1 MDLKLNNKTALVTAS
16 TGGIGLAIGT
26 RLAAE
31 GATTIINGRSNSS
44 VDKAIKTIRESNPKA
59 DLVGLVSDNGTVEG
73 VAQTI
78 AEHPQLDILVNNL
91 GIFEAVDFFDLTDEA
106 WQHIFDINVMS
117 GVRLARHYL
126 KQMLEQNTGRIIF
139 ISSESGVVPAPE
151 MPHYAMT
158 KTAQL
163 AVSRSLAQLTKG
175 SAVAVNT
182 VMPGS
187 TLTPGVKEFVSNL
200 FPDEPYESAEKRF
213 MADNRPTSLIQRL
226 IEPEE
231 IANMVAFVAS
241 PLASAI
247 NGAPIRVDGGLIPTI
262 A

>member
-1 MDLKLNNKTALVTAS
+1 MELELNNKTALVTAS
-16 TGGIGLAIGT
+16 TGGIGLAIASN
-26 RLAAE
+26 LASE
-31 GATTIINGRSNSS
+31 GATTIVNGRSESS
-44 VDKAIKTIRESNPKA
+44 VSKAMDEIRKRTPNA
-59 DLVGLVSDNGTVEG
+59 DLIGLVADNGTSAG
-73 VAQTI
+73 VAQTV
-78 AEHPQLDILVNNL
+78 EQHPQVDILINNL

-106 WQHIFDINVMS
+106 WQEIFDINVMS

-126 KQMLEQNTGRIIF
+126 KEMLDRDTGRIIF

-175 SAVAVNT
+175 SSVTVNT

-187 TLTPGVKEFVSNL
+187 TMTPGVKEFVTNL
-200 FPDEPYESAEKRF
+200 FPELDYPSAERRF
-213 MADNRPTSLIQRL
+213 MSENRPTSLIQRL
-226 IEPEE
+226 IAPQE
-231 IANMVAFVAS
+231 IANLVTFVAS

-247 NGAPIRVDGGLIPTI
+247 NGASLRVDGGIVPTI
-262 A
+262 V

>member
-1 MDLKLNNKTALVTAS
+1 MDLNLNNKTALVTAS
-16 TGGIGLAIGT
+16 TGGIGLAIAT
-26 RLAAE
+26 RIAAE
-31 GATTIINGRSNSS
+31 GAKTIVNGRSEAS
-44 VDKAIKTIRESNPKA
+44 VHKAIEKIRESNPDA
-59 DLVGLVSDNGTVEG
+59 DVVGLVADNGTVEG

-126 KQMLEQNTGRIIF
+126 KQMLDRNTGRIIF

-151 MPHYAMT
+151 MAHYAMT
-158 KTAQL
+158 KSAQL
-163 AVSRSLAQLTKG
+163 AVSRSLAQLTQG
-175 SAVAVNT
+175 SAVTVNT

-187 TLTPGVKEFVSNL
+187 TMTPGVREFVGNL
-200 FPDEPYESAEKRF
+200 FPGEEFASAEKRF

-226 IEPEE
+226 IEPDE

-247 NGAPIRVDGGLIPTI
+247 NGAPLRVDGGLIPTMV
-262 A
+262 

>member
-1 MDLKLNNKTALVTAS
+1 MDLNLNNKTALVTAS
-16 TGGIGLAIGT
+16 TGGIGLAIAT

-31 GATTIINGRSNSS
+31 GAKTIVNGRSESS
-44 VDKAIKTIRESNPKA
+44 VNKAIETIRESNPDA
-59 DLVGLVSDNGTVEG
+59 DVVGLVADNGTVEG
-73 VAQTI
+73 IAQTI

-126 KQMLEQNTGRIIF
+126 KQMLDRNTGRIIF

-151 MPHYAMT
+151 MAHYAMT

-163 AVSRSLAQLTKG
+163 AVARSLAQLTKG
-175 SAVAVNT
+175 SAVTVNT

-187 TLTPGVKEFVSNL
+187 TLTPGVKEFVGNL
-200 FPDEPYESAEKRF
+200 FPDEEYDSAEKRF

-226 IEPEE
+226 IEPDE
-231 IANMVAFVAS
+231 IANLVAFVAS

-247 NGAPIRVDGGLIPTI
+247 NGAPLRVDGGLIPTMV
-262 A
+262 